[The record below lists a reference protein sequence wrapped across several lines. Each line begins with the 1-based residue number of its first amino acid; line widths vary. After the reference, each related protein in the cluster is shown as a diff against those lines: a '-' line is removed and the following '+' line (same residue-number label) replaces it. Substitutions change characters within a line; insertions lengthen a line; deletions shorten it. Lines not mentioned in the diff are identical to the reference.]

1 MLALSLGR
9 VPPQMPSYGFFIAT
23 SRHWAVSGHVAQR
36 RFACLICVVLL
47 NFSGK
52 KSSGSVSEQI
62 APTHDSFICFYLA
75 F

>member
-1 MLALSLGR
+1 
-9 VPPQMPSYGFFIAT
+9 
-23 SRHWAVSGHVAQR
+23 
-36 RFACLICVVLL
+36 VLL